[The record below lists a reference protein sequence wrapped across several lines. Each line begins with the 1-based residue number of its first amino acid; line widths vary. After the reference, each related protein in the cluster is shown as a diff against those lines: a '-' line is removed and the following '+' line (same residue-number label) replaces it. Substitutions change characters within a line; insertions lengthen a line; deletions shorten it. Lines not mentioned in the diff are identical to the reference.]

1 MKADCN
7 AAFLQ
12 NRLFCSLNERTM
24 TMHNFNS
31 GPSILPKEVL
41 EQAAEAIHDFNGIGL
56 SILEIGH
63 RTSWFQEVM
72 DEAQSLVKE
81 LMDLNDDYAVLFLHG
96 GASTQ
101 FMQVPMNLLDE
112 NKTAAYINNG
122 IWGSKAIKEAK
133 MFGNVAEVSSTKD
146 KNHSYIAK
154 NFTVPKDAVYL
165 HYTTNNTVEGTQWH
179 EIPNTTVPLIAD
191 MSSDIFSQPM
201 DWKQFSLIYAGAQK
215 NAGAAGVNMVVIG
228 KEILGKTKRAI
239 PTIMDYRQ
247 HIEAGSLLNTPPV
260 FAVYVSLLTMRWI
273 KKEGGLPEMERRA
286 KERADLFYN
295 ALDSLPVFTPIVA
308 KEDRSLMNATFT
320 IKDEQ
325 KEKQFLDLCKQNGM
339 IGVKGH
345 RSVGGLRVSMYNA
358 MPLSSVEAIVN
369 LMSSFQNQQ

>member
-1 MKADCN
+1 
-7 AAFLQ
+7 
-12 NRLFCSLNERTM
+12 
-24 TMHNFNS
+24 MHNFNS

-41 EQAAEAIHDFNGIGL
+41 EQAAAAIHDFNGIGL
-56 SILEIGH
+56 SILEVGH
-63 RTSWFQEVM
+63 RTSWFGEVM

-81 LMDLNDDYAVLFLHG
+81 LMGLNDDYAVLFLHG

-112 NKTAAYINNG
+112 NKTAAYVNNG
-122 IWGSKAIKEAK
+122 IWGTKASKEAK
-133 MFGNVAEVSSTKD
+133 LFGNVAEVSSTKD

-154 NFTVPKDAVYL
+154 EFTVPHDAVYL

-179 EIPNTTVPLIAD
+179 EIPDTTVPLIAD
-191 MSSDIFSQPM
+191 MSSDIFSKPM
-201 DWKQFSLIYAGAQK
+201 DWSKFSLIYAGAQK
-215 NAGAAGVNMVVIG
+215 NAGAAGVNMVVIK
-228 KEILGKTKRAI
+228 KEILGKTKRPI

-260 FAVYVSLLTMRWI
+260 FAVYVSMLTLRWI
-273 KKEGGLPEMERRA
+273 QKEGGLPEMERRA

-295 ALDSLPVFTPIVA
+295 ALDSLPLFTPIVA

-320 IKDEQ
+320 IKEEG

-339 IGVKGH
+339 VGVKGH

-358 MPLSSVEAIVN
+358 MPLSSVEAIVE
-369 LMSSFQNQQ
+369 LMSSFQKNQ

>member
-1 MKADCN
+1 MY
-7 AAFLQ
+7 
-12 NRLFCSLNERTM
+12 
-24 TMHNFNS
+24 NFNS

-41 EQAAEAIHDFNGIGL
+41 QQSAEAIHDFNGIGL

-63 RTSWFQEVM
+63 RTSWFQDVM
-72 DEAQSLVKE
+72 DEAQALVKE
-81 LMDLNDDYAVLFLHG
+81 LMQLNDDYYVLFLHG

-101 FMQVPMNLLDE
+101 FMQVPMNLLDAG
-112 NKTAAYINNG
+112 KTAAYINNG
-122 IWGSKAIKEAK
+122 IWGSKGIREAK
-133 MFGNVAEVSSTKD
+133 FFGSVAEVSSTKD

-154 NFTVPKDAVYL
+154 SFTVPDDAVYL

-179 EIPNTTVPLIAD
+179 AIPDTSVPLIAD
-191 MSSDIFSQPM
+191 MSSDIFSKPLAW
-201 DWKQFSLIYAGAQK
+201 DKFSLIYAGAQK
-215 NAGAAGVNMVVIG
+215 NAGAAGVNLVVVK
-228 KEILGKTKRAI
+228 KEILGKINRPI

-260 FAVYVSLLTMRWI
+260 FAVYVSLLTLRWV
-273 KKEGGLPEMERRA
+273 KKEGGLPEMARRA

-295 ALDSLPVFTPIVA
+295 ALDSLPAFTPIVA

-320 IKDEQ
+320 IPDAG

-339 IGVKGH
+339 VGVKGH

-358 MPLSSVEAIVN
+358 MPLSSVQAMVD
-369 LMSSFQNQQ
+369 LMKDFQSKQ